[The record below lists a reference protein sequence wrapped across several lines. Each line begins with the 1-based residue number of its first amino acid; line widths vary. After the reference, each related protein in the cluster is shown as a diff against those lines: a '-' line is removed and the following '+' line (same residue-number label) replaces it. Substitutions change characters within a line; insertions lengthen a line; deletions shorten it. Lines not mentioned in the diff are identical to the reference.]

1 MQHYLKA
8 DLKKVKPV
16 DGKMTSTDLHFTTK
30 REIVASEGSTRK
42 PHQYVA
48 RHTFNPKMPL
58 REGNKQGIVSQC
70 QLSKRSKLI
79 LTYHYTVP

>member
-1 MQHYLKA
+1 LQHYLKA

-48 RHTFNPKMPL
+48 RHTFNPKKCHCGKVTSKESY
-58 REGNKQGIVSQC
+58 RSVS
-70 QLSKRSKLI
+70 
-79 LTYHYTVP
+79 